1 VEQQQS
7 TLRTLVTTRMPDPAH
22 LRQLNTL
29 LEQGLALP
37 EAGREAWLQALPDEH
52 RPLAPQLRALL
63 IRAEVET
70 DTFMRKPV
78 ELGAGWVRRGRRG

>member
-1 VEQQQS
+1 
-7 TLRTLVTTRMPDPAH
+7 MPDTAH
-22 LRQLNTL
+22 LRHLNTL

-37 EAGREAWLQALPDEH
+37 EAEREAWLQALPDEH
-52 RPLAPQLRALL
+52 RPLAPLLRTLL

-78 ELGAGWVRRGRRG
+78 GLGASGWWGRGRRG